1 MKRKAVAFLFLPLI
15 GLAVLAFPFLHPASY
30 AHARQHSHVMAKQQ
44 PLSLQAG
51 KRKAS
56 NLTYHGGPV
65 MSGTMQ
71 VYAIFW
77 EPTGSSVSPTY
88 NSLITRY
95 FGDAGSSP
103 LCQNTAQYQDANGNR
118 PSGAVLGGSWV
129 DTTPYPSTTLQ
140 DRDVQNEVINAM
152 KVKGWTADI
161 THAFFVFTA
170 KNENICADVNQCFF
184 TSFCGYHSA
193 FGTNTIYAVVPYAG
207 TDLFHCGVP
216 SSPNRDIDADSG
228 INVSSHEQMEAAT
241 DPLGNGWYDA
251 SGGTSEIGDKCL
263 GRFGRTSNRGDV
275 TWNRETYMVQEEWDN
290 ARSTCVLSGP

>member
-1 MKRKAVAFLFLPLI
+1 MKRKAVAFLFLPLM

-56 NLTYHGGPV
+56 HLTYHGGPV

-95 FGDAGSSP
+95 FGDVGSSP
-103 LCQNTAQYQDANGNR
+103 LYQNTAQYQDANGNR

-140 DRDVQNEVINAM
+140 DRDV
-152 KVKGWTADI
+152 
-161 THAFFVFTA
+161 
-170 KNENICADVNQCFF
+170 
-184 TSFCGYHSA
+184 
-193 FGTNTIYAVVPYAG
+193 
-207 TDLFHCGVP
+207 
-216 SSPNRDIDADSG
+216 
-228 INVSSHEQMEAAT
+228 
-241 DPLGNGWYDA
+241 
-251 SGGTSEIGDKCL
+251 
-263 GRFGRTSNRGDV
+263 
-275 TWNRETYMVQEEWDN
+275 
-290 ARSTCVLSGP
+290 